1 LKFSFILEPVSLKVY
16 IDTSVFNRPFDDQ
29 TQPRIALENQAL
41 QIVLRLVETNA
52 VEMVNS
58 SVLEYENSRNP
69 FSLRQQWM
77 ERQLQ
82 LATLYQ
88 TVDDQITERATELV
102 QQGLG
107 EVDAF
112 HVACAEAA
120 GSDYFLTCD
129 DRLIRRYQGQVRAIN
144 PVNFILEATG
154 ENL

>member
-1 LKFSFILEPVSLKVY
+1 MS
-16 IDTSVFNRPFDDQ
+16 DDQ
-29 TQPRIALENQAL
+29 TQARIALETQAL

-52 VEMVNS
+52 IEMVSS

-69 FSLRQQWM
+69 FPLRQQWM
-77 ERQLQ
+77 QRQLQ
-82 LATLYQ
+82 LANSYQ
-88 TVDDQITERATELV
+88 IVDDQITARATKLV
-102 QQGLG
+102 EQGLG

-112 HVACAEAA
+112 HVSCAETA

-129 DRLIRRYQGQVRAIN
+129 DRLIRRYQGQVRATN

>member
-1 LKFSFILEPVSLKVY
+1 MKVY

-29 TQPRIALENQAL
+29 TQPRIALETQAL
-41 QIVLRLVETNA
+41 QVVLRLVETNA
-52 VEMVNS
+52 VEMASS
-58 SVLEYENSRNP
+58 SVLDYENSRNP
-69 FSLRQQWM
+69 FPLRQQWM

-82 LATLYQ
+82 LANSYQ
-88 TVDDQITERATELV
+88 TVDDQIAERATELV

-129 DRLIRRYQGQVRAIN
+129 DRLIRRYQGQLRAIN